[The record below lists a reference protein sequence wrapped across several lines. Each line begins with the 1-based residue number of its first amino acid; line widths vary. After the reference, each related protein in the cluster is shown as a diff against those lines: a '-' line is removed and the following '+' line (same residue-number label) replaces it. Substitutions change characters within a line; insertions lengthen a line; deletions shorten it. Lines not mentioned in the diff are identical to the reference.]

1 MGRVLS
7 ESELNPMCSRNG
19 RVAQRI
25 IALAGAHR
33 VSSEHTARPL
43 GAQATESA
51 LAALVTEL

>member
-1 MGRVLS
+1 MGGVLS
-7 ESELNPMCSRNG
+7 EGELNPMCNSDG

-33 VSSEHTARPL
+33 VSSEHTALSL